1 MAALGFSLAD
11 CRFPPEQPPRIFA
24 SAGAPP
30 GPLRSVAVEPHRCE
44 FATGALN
51 PSPLRDALRSLRFG
65 DLTGTTTINARSS
78 ALLDDS
84 RPTGRFGIIVVGAA
98 FVLALATFLV
108 FAGVTP
114 IIPTATVVLILLAGD
129 GLVVLILIILIS
141 MELARLKAARRAAR
155 AGARLHSRFV
165 ALFALV
171 AAIPAIVTAVVAAVS
186 VEWAINPRFMSDVAA
201 FITESNQATELYRES
216 QCRALLRDVELTAGD
231 IGRSALLL
239 QADPAQFKDY
249 FSSRAKTLG
258 FNAAALM
265 KSDGTPLIVAE
276 GSDAKLIARPDPSD
290 FRDALNREALC
301 GFLGVGNIFVGIRP
315 IPGAAGQ
322 FLYAAR
328 GIDPLAAKVTGDAA
342 LVSNMW
348 GRFEAHRHSLELG
361 FATVFVMLALT
372 MLFSAIWLGLAFA
385 NRLVRPIRRLIH
397 AADEVASGNL
407 DVQVPTRRS
416 DGDLGHLGDTFNKM
430 TSELLRQQTG
440 LIEANAL
447 NDERRAFIEAVLSG
461 VPAGVIGV
469 DSDGIIT
476 ISNAA
481 AERLLGGDLGLIGRP
496 LNAVQPSIGLIWE
509 QARSLRLRLHQGQA
523 TVLRD
528 GRERVLNVRVT
539 GNPGRDGR
547 ASVITLDDISDLV
560 SAQRT
565 AAWADVARR
574 IAHEIR
580 NPLTPIQLSAERLKR
595 RYGRHIV
602 EGREVFD
609 QCTDTIIRQVD
620 DIKRMVD
627 EFSSFARTPKA
638 RPARDDLTDCVRQAV
653 FLMRVGRPDI
663 TFEEQLPNEPVFAD
677 FDRRLVSQALTNV
690 LKNATEGI
698 DALGEHNGQGVVLT
712 TLSVDSADF
721 AEIAVSDNGKGFP
734 REDRHRL
741 FEPYVTTRAEGTG
754 LGLPIVVK
762 IFEDHGGGV
771 DLLDGLER
779 PDGNL
784 GAKVLMKLPLSR
796 AEPAAT
802 PSENERIGSS

>member
-1 MAALGFSLAD
+1 M
-11 CRFPPEQPPRIFA
+11 
-24 SAGAPP
+24 
-30 GPLRSVAVEPHRCE
+30 
-44 FATGALN
+44 
-51 PSPLRDALRSLRFG
+51 
-65 DLTGTTTINARSS
+65 TGTATINARAS
-78 ALLDDS
+78 AILDDS
-84 RPTGRFGIIVVGAA
+84 RPTGRFGIVVVGAA

-114 IIPTATVVLILLAGD
+114 IIPTATVVLTLMVGD
-129 GLVVLILIILIS
+129 GLVVVILIVLIS
-141 MELARLKAARRAAR
+141 VELARLRAARRAAR

-165 ALFALV
+165 ALFSLV
-171 AAIPAIVTAVVAAVS
+171 AAIPAIITAVVATVS

-201 FITESNQATELYRES
+201 FINEANQATQLYRES

-231 IGRSALLL
+231 IGRSSLLL
-239 QADPAQFKDY
+239 QSDPTQFTQY
-249 FSSRAKTLG
+249 FSSRSKTLG
-258 FNAAALM
+258 FAAAAIM
-265 KSDGTPLIVAE
+265 KNGGTPIITAQ
-276 GSDAKLIARPDPSD
+276 GSDEKLIAKPEPSD
-290 FRDALNREALC
+290 FQDAVNGEALC

-315 IPGAAGQ
+315 IPGADGQ

-328 GIDPLAAKVTGDAA
+328 GIDPLAAKVAEDAA

-348 GRFEAHRHSLELG
+348 ARFEAHRHSLELG
-361 FATVFVMLALT
+361 FATVFVLLALT

-385 NRLVRPIRRLIH
+385 NRLVRPIRGLIR

-407 DVQVPTRRS
+407 HVQVPTRRS

-430 TSELLRQQTG
+430 TSEILRQQTG
-440 LIEANAL
+440 LMDANAL

-461 VPAGVIGV
+461 VPAGVLGV
-469 DSDGIIT
+469 DHEGIIT

-481 AERLLGGDLGLIGRP
+481 ADRLLGGEVGLIGRS
-496 LNAVQPSIGLIWE
+496 LNAVQPSIGFIWD

-539 GNPGRDGR
+539 GGPGRDGR

-560 SAQRT
+560 TAQRT

-602 EGREVFD
+602 EGRDVFD

-638 RPARDDLTDCVRQAV
+638 RPARDDLTDCVRQAI
-653 FLMRVGRPDI
+653 FLMRVGRADI
-663 TFEEQLPNEPVFAD
+663 TFEEQWPEEPVFAD

-698 DALGEHNGQGVVLT
+698 DALNGEQGQGVVT
-712 TLSVDSADF
+712 TTVSVDAAGF

-734 REDRHRL
+734 LEDRHRL
-741 FEPYVTTRAEGTG
+741 IEPYVTTRAEGTG

-762 IFEDHGGGV
+762 IFEDHGGSV
-771 DLLDGLER
+771 ELLDGPAR
-779 PDGNL
+779 PDGGR
-784 GAKVLMKLPLSR
+784 GAKVLMKLPLHR
-796 AEPAAT
+796 AEDKAT
-802 PSENERIGSS
+802 PPEKERIGSS

>member
-1 MAALGFSLAD
+1 M
-11 CRFPPEQPPRIFA
+11 
-24 SAGAPP
+24 
-30 GPLRSVAVEPHRCE
+30 
-44 FATGALN
+44 
-51 PSPLRDALRSLRFG
+51 
-65 DLTGTTTINARSS
+65 GTTTVNARGS

-84 RPTGRFGIIVVGAA
+84 RPTGRFGVIVVSAA

-108 FAGVTP
+108 FAGFTP

-129 GLVVLILIILIS
+129 GLVVIILIILIS
-141 MELARLKAARRAAR
+141 MELARLRAARRAAR

-165 ALFALV
+165 ALFSLV
-171 AAIPAIVTAVVAAVS
+171 AAIPAIVTAIVATVS

-201 FITESNQATELYRES
+201 FINESNQATQLYRES

-231 IGRSALLL
+231 IARSAMLL
-239 QADPAQFKDY
+239 QSDPAQFKQY

-258 FNAAALM
+258 FNAAAVM
-265 KSDGTPLIVAE
+265 KNDGTPTIVAQ
-276 GSDAKLIARPDPSD
+276 GSDDKLIARPDPSD
-290 FRDALNREALC
+290 FQDALNGEALC
-301 GFLGVGNIFVGIRP
+301 GFLGIGNVFVGIRP

-328 GIDPLAAKVTGDAA
+328 GIDPLAAKVTEDAA

-397 AADEVASGNL
+397 ATDEVASGNL
-407 DVQVPTRRS
+407 HVQVPTRRS
-416 DGDLGHLGDTFNKM
+416 DGDLGHLGETFNKM
-430 TSELLRQQTG
+430 TAELLRQQSG
-440 LIEANAL
+440 LIDANAL

-461 VPAGVIGV
+461 VPAGVLGV
-469 DSDGIIT
+469 DNDGIIT

-481 AERLLGGDLGLIGRP
+481 AERMLGGDLGLIGRP
-496 LNAVQPSIGLIWE
+496 LDGVQPSIGFIWE

-539 GNPGRDGR
+539 GNPGRDDR

-602 EGREVFD
+602 EGRDIFD

-638 RPARDDLTDCVRQAV
+638 RPTRDDLTDCVRQAI
-653 FLMRVGRPDI
+653 FLMRVGRSDI

-698 DALGEHNGQGVVLT
+698 DALGEYPSRGVVLT
-712 TLSVDSADF
+712 TLSVDGADF

-771 DLLDGLER
+771 DLLDGLKR
-779 PDGNL
+779 PDGGL
-784 GAKVLMKLPLSR
+784 GAKVLMKLPLPR
-796 AEPAAT
+796 PEHHAT
-802 PSENERIGSS
+802 PAENERIGSS

>member
-1 MAALGFSLAD
+1 
-11 CRFPPEQPPRIFA
+11 
-24 SAGAPP
+24 
-30 GPLRSVAVEPHRCE
+30 
-44 FATGALN
+44 
-51 PSPLRDALRSLRFG
+51 
-65 DLTGTTTINARSS
+65 LTGTTTINARGS
-78 ALLDDS
+78 ALLDDG
-84 RPTGRFGIIVVGAA
+84 RPTGRFGVIVVGAA
-98 FVLALATFLV
+98 FLLALATFLV
-108 FAGVTP
+108 FARFTP
-114 IIPTATVVLILLAGD
+114 ILPTPTVVWILLIGD
-129 GLVVLILIILIS
+129 GLVVVILIGLIGI
-141 MELARLKAARRAAR
+141 ELFGLRAARRAAR

-165 ALFALV
+165 GLFALV
-171 AAIPAIVTAVVAAVS
+171 AAIPAIVTAVVAGVS
-186 VEWAINPRFMSDVAA
+186 VEWAINPKFMSDVAS
-201 FITESNQATELYRES
+201 FINEANQATQLYGDA
-216 QCRALLRDVELTAGD
+216 QCRALLRDAELTAGD
-231 IGRSALLL
+231 IARTAGQFQS
-239 QADPAQFKDY
+239 DPSQFKDY

-265 KSDGTPLIVAE
+265 KGDGTVIQLAE
-276 GSDAKLIARPDPSD
+276 GSDPKLIAKPEPSD
-290 FRDALNREALC
+290 FRDAVQGELVCQVLRT
-301 GFLGVGNIFVGIRP
+301 GYVFVAIRP
-315 IPGAAGQ
+315 IPKTDGQ

-328 GIDPLAAKVTGDAA
+328 AFDPLTAKVADDAA
-342 LVSNMW
+342 SASMMW
-348 GRFEAHRHSLELG
+348 ARFETDRRGIELA

-385 NRLVRPIRRLIH
+385 NRLVRPIRSLIR
-397 AADEVASGNL
+397 ATDEVASGNL

-430 TSELLRQQTG
+430 TSELLRQQSG

-461 VPAGVIGV
+461 VPAGVLGV
-469 DSDGIIT
+469 DNDGIVT

-496 LNAVQPSIGLIWE
+496 LKEVQPSIGSIWE
-509 QARSLRLRLHQGQA
+509 QARSLRHRLHHGQA

-539 GNPGRDGR
+539 GNPGRDNR
-547 ASVITLDDISDLV
+547 ANVITLDDISDLV

-602 EGREVFD
+602 EGRDIFD

-627 EFSSFARTPKA
+627 EFSSFARTPRA
-638 RPARDDLTDCVRQAV
+638 RPIQDDLTDCVRQTL

-663 TFEEQLPNEPVFAD
+663 AFEERLPDEPVFAE

-698 DALGEHNGQGVVLT
+698 DALGEQRAQGVITT
-712 TLSVDSADF
+712 TLAVDGAGF

-741 FEPYVTTRAEGTG
+741 TEPYVTTRAEGTG

-762 IFEDHGGGV
+762 IFEDHGGAV
-771 DLLDGLER
+771 ELLDGPER
-779 PDGNL
+779 ADGGR
-784 GAKVLMKLPLSR
+784 GARVLMRLPLR
-796 AEPAAT
+796 RPEHHAT
-802 PSENERIGSS
+802 PPENERIGSS

>member
-1 MAALGFSLAD
+1 M
-11 CRFPPEQPPRIFA
+11 
-24 SAGAPP
+24 
-30 GPLRSVAVEPHRCE
+30 
-44 FATGALN
+44 T
-51 PSPLRDALRSLRFG
+51 
-65 DLTGTTTINARSS
+65 
-78 ALLDDS
+78 
-84 RPTGRFGIIVVGAA
+84 VVGAA

-129 GLVVLILIILIS
+129 GLVVIILIILIS
-141 MELARLKAARRAAR
+141 MELARLRAARRAAR

-165 ALFALV
+165 ALFSLV
-171 AAIPAIVTAVVAAVS
+171 AAIPAIVTAIVATVS

-201 FITESNQATELYRES
+201 FITESNQATQLYRES

-231 IGRSALLL
+231 LARSGMLL
-239 QADPAQFKDY
+239 QADPAQFKQY

-265 KSDGTPLIVAE
+265 RDDGTPTIVAQ
-276 GSDAKLIARPDPSD
+276 GSDEKLIARPDPSD
-290 FRDALNREALC
+290 FHDALNGEALC
-301 GFLGVGNIFVGIRP
+301 GFLGAGNIFVGIRP

-328 GIDPLAAKVTGDAA
+328 GIDPLAAKVTEDAA

-385 NRLVRPIRRLIH
+385 SRLVRPIRRLIH
-397 AADEVASGNL
+397 ATDEVASGNL
-407 DVQVPTRRS
+407 HVQVPTRRS

-430 TSELLRQQTG
+430 TAELLRQQTG
-440 LIEANAL
+440 LIDANAL

-461 VPAGVIGV
+461 VPAGVLGV
-469 DSDGIIT
+469 DNDGIIT

-481 AERLLGGDLGLIGRP
+481 AERMLGGDLGLVGRP
-496 LNAVQPSIGLIWE
+496 LNGIQSSIGSIWE

-539 GNPGRDGR
+539 GSPGRDDR

-602 EGREVFD
+602 EGRDIFD

-638 RPARDDLTDCVRQAV
+638 RPARDDLTDCIRQAI

-663 TFEEQLPNEPVFAD
+663 TFEEQLPDEPVFAD

-690 LKNATEGI
+690 LKNAAEGI
-698 DALGEHNGQGVVLT
+698 DALGEYPSKRLVLT
-712 TLSVDSADF
+712 TLSVDGADF

-771 DLLDGLER
+771 ELLDGLKR
-779 PDGNL
+779 PDGGL
-784 GAKVLMKLPLSR
+784 GAKVLMKLPLPR
-796 AEPAAT
+796 AEHAAT
-802 PSENERIGSS
+802 PPENERIGSS

>member
-1 MAALGFSLAD
+1 
-11 CRFPPEQPPRIFA
+11 
-24 SAGAPP
+24 
-30 GPLRSVAVEPHRCE
+30 
-44 FATGALN
+44 
-51 PSPLRDALRSLRFG
+51 
-65 DLTGTTTINARSS
+65 LTGTTTISARGA
-78 ALLDDS
+78 ALLDDA
-84 RPTGRFGIIVVGAA
+84 RPTGRFGIVVVGAA
-98 FVLALATFLV
+98 FILALATFLV
-108 FAGVTP
+108 FAGFTP
-114 IIPTATVVLILLAGD
+114 IIPTATVVLILLVGD
-129 GLVVLILIILIS
+129 GLVVVILIALIS
-141 MELARLKAARRAAR
+141 MELARLRAARRAAR
-155 AGARLHSRFV
+155 AGARLHSRVV
-165 ALFALV
+165 ALFSLV
-171 AAIPAIVTAVVAAVS
+171 AAIPAIITAVVAAVS

-201 FITESNQATELYRES
+201 FINESNQATQLYRES

-231 IGRSALLL
+231 ISRSSLLL
-239 QADPAQFKDY
+239 QSDPTQFNDY
-249 FSSRAKTLG
+249 FGSRAKTLG
-258 FNAAALM
+258 FAAAALM
-265 KSDGTPLIVAE
+265 KSDGTPIAVAQ
-276 GSDAKLIARPDPSD
+276 GSDDKLIARPDPSD
-290 FRDALNREALC
+290 FRDALNGEALC
-301 GFLGVGNIFVGIRP
+301 GFLGAGNIFVGIRP
-315 IPGAAGQ
+315 IPGVEGQ

-328 GIDPLAAKVTGDAA
+328 GIDPLAAKVTEDAA

-361 FATVFVMLALT
+361 FATVFVLLALT

-385 NRLVRPIRRLIH
+385 NRLVGPIRRLIR

-407 DVQVPTRRS
+407 HVQVPTRRS
-416 DGDLGHLGDTFNKM
+416 DGDLGHLGETFNKM

-440 LIEANAL
+440 LIDANAL

-461 VPAGVIGV
+461 VPAGVLGV
-469 DSDGIIT
+469 DSDGIVT

-496 LNAVQPSIGLIWE
+496 LNQVQPSIGLIWE

-539 GNPGRDGR
+539 GNPGRDDR

-560 SAQRT
+560 TAQRT

-602 EGREVFD
+602 EGRDVFD

-638 RPARDDLTDCVRQAV
+638 RPAKDDLTDCVRQAI

-663 TFEEQLPNEPVFAD
+663 AFEEQLPDEPILAD

-698 DALGEHNGQGVVLT
+698 DALGEPHAPGVITT
-712 TLSVDSADF
+712 TLSADGGGL

-741 FEPYVTTRAEGTG
+741 IEPYVTTRAEGTG

-771 DLLDGLER
+771 ELLDGPLR
-779 PDGNL
+779 PDGGR
-784 GAKVLMKLPLSR
+784 GAKVLMRLPLSR
-796 AEPAAT
+796 AEHNAT
-802 PSENERIGSS
+802 PARNERIGSS

>member
-1 MAALGFSLAD
+1 M
-11 CRFPPEQPPRIFA
+11 
-24 SAGAPP
+24 
-30 GPLRSVAVEPHRCE
+30 
-44 FATGALN
+44 
-51 PSPLRDALRSLRFG
+51 
-65 DLTGTTTINARSS
+65 
-78 ALLDDS
+78 
-84 RPTGRFGIIVVGAA
+84 IVVSAA

-129 GLVVLILIILIS
+129 GLVVIILIILIS
-141 MELARLKAARRAAR
+141 MELARLRAARRAAR

-165 ALFALV
+165 ALFSLV
-171 AAIPAIVTAVVAAVS
+171 AAIPAIVTAIVATVS

-201 FITESNQATELYRES
+201 FITESNQATQLYRES

-231 IGRSALLL
+231 LARSGMLL
-239 QADPAQFKDY
+239 QADPAQFKEY

-265 KSDGTPLIVAE
+265 RNDGTPTIVAQ
-276 GSDAKLIARPDPSD
+276 GSDEKLIARPDPSD
-290 FRDALNREALC
+290 FHDALNGEALC
-301 GFLGVGNIFVGIRP
+301 GFLGAGNIFVGIRP

-328 GIDPLAAKVTGDAA
+328 GIDPLAAKVTEDAA

-397 AADEVASGNL
+397 ATDEVASGNL
-407 DVQVPTRRS
+407 HVQVPTRRS

-430 TSELLRQQTG
+430 TAELLRQQTG
-440 LIEANAL
+440 LIDANAL

-461 VPAGVIGV
+461 VPAGVLGV
-469 DSDGIIT
+469 DNDGIIT

-481 AERLLGGDLGLIGRP
+481 AERMLGGDLGLIGRP
-496 LNAVQPSIGLIWE
+496 LNGIQPSIGSIWE

-539 GNPGRDGR
+539 GSPGRDDR

-602 EGREVFD
+602 EGRDIFD

-638 RPARDDLTDCVRQAV
+638 RPARDDLTDCIRQAI

-690 LKNATEGI
+690 LKNAAEGI
-698 DALGEHNGQGVVLT
+698 DALGEYPSKRLVLT
-712 TLSVDSADF
+712 TLSVDGADF

-771 DLLDGLER
+771 ELLDGLKR
-779 PDGNL
+779 PDGGL
-784 GAKVLMKLPLSR
+784 GAKVLMKLPLPR
-796 AEPAAT
+796 AEYAAT
-802 PSENERIGSS
+802 PPENERIGSS

>member
-1 MAALGFSLAD
+1 M
-11 CRFPPEQPPRIFA
+11 
-24 SAGAPP
+24 
-30 GPLRSVAVEPHRCE
+30 
-44 FATGALN
+44 
-51 PSPLRDALRSLRFG
+51 
-65 DLTGTTTINARSS
+65 
-78 ALLDDS
+78 
-84 RPTGRFGIIVVGAA
+84 IVVSAA

-129 GLVVLILIILIS
+129 GLVVIILIILIS
-141 MELARLKAARRAAR
+141 VELARLRAARRAAR

-165 ALFALV
+165 ALFSLV
-171 AAIPAIVTAVVAAVS
+171 AAIPAIVTAIVATVS

-201 FITESNQATELYRES
+201 FITESNQATQLYRES

-231 IGRSALLL
+231 LARSGMLL
-239 QADPAQFKDY
+239 QADPAQFKEY

-258 FNAAALM
+258 FNAATLM
-265 KSDGTPLIVAE
+265 RNDGTPTIVAQ
-276 GSDAKLIARPDPSD
+276 GSDEKLIARPDPSD
-290 FRDALNREALC
+290 FRDALNGEALC
-301 GFLGVGNIFVGIRP
+301 GFLGAGNVFVGIRP

-328 GIDPLAAKVTGDAA
+328 GIDPLAAKVTEDAA

-397 AADEVASGNL
+397 ATDEVASGNL
-407 DVQVPTRRS
+407 HVQVPTRRS

-430 TSELLRQQTG
+430 TAELLRQQTG
-440 LIEANAL
+440 LIDANAL

-461 VPAGVIGV
+461 VPAGVLGV
-469 DSDGIIT
+469 DTEGIIT

-481 AERLLGGDLGLIGRP
+481 AERMLGGDLGLIGRP
-496 LNAVQPSIGLIWE
+496 LNGIQSSIGSIWE

-539 GNPGRDGR
+539 GSPGRDDR

-602 EGREVFD
+602 EGRDIFD

-638 RPARDDLTDCVRQAV
+638 RPARDDLTDCIRQAI

-690 LKNATEGI
+690 LKNAAEGI
-698 DALGEHNGQGVVLT
+698 DALGEYPSKRLVLT
-712 TLSVDSADF
+712 TLSVDGADF

-771 DLLDGLER
+771 DLLDGLKR
-779 PDGNL
+779 PDGGL
-784 GAKVLMKLPLSR
+784 GAKVLMKLPLPR
-796 AEPAAT
+796 AEHAAT
-802 PSENERIGSS
+802 PPENERIGSS